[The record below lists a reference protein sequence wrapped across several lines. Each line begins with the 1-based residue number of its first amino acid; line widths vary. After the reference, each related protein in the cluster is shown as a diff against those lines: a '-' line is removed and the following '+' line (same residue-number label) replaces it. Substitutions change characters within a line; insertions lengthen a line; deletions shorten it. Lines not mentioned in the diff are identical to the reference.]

1 MNEIELRDLAPGDGG
16 WVIARHGALYAAE
29 AGFDTSFEAL
39 VAEIIADFL
48 RNRDPVRER
57 GWIACSNGKRIG
69 CVFCVRISDEEAKLR
84 LFLLEPEARG
94 RGLGRKLLNTCC
106 DFARAQGYRQLRL
119 WTHESHRAACAL
131 YAASGFTK
139 VSSRPVHNY
148 GQDLI
153 EMEWQIAL

>member
-1 MNEIELRDLAPGDGG
+1 MDEIELRDFTPADGD

-29 AGFDTSFEAL
+29 AGFDESFEAL
-39 VAEIIADFL
+39 VAEIVADFL
-48 RNRDPVRER
+48 LDHDPARER
-57 GWIACSNGKRIG
+57 GWIAWSGGQRLG
-69 CVFCVRISDEEAKLR
+69 CIFCVRISDEAAKLR

-94 RGLGRKLLNTCC
+94 CGLGRKLLKACR

-131 YAASGFTK
+131 YAASGFTV
-139 VSSRPVHNY
+139 VSSKPVHSF